1 MENGVSG
8 VSELFQSLENLLI
21 GQEPALHKKSLLG
34 RLSVEKNQNDV
45 IGTLLFTAI
54 LITFNY
60 RYLVVYVWLSVVSLS
75 TRF

>member
-60 RYLVVYVWLSVVSLS
+60 RYSVVYVWLSVVSLS